1 MNIHNMI
8 YIDKDTYIDN
18 VQAEGT
24 QHASGAREHMYIQ
37 CILYSMYIQCILYS
51 MYIQCIFNVYVFNVY
66 YITQHASGARLP
78 ALLSA
83 LGPEVYIY
91 I

>member
-24 QHASGAREHMYIQ
+24 QHASGAREH
-37 CILYSMYIQCILYS
+37 MYIQCILYS

-91 I
+91 IYIYI